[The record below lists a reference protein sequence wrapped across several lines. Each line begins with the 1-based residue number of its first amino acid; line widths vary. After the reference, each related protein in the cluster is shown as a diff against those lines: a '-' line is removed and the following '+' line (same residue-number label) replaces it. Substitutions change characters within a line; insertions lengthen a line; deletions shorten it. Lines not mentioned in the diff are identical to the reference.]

1 MRRTRQT
8 WFLIFLSIF
17 WIAQVQ
23 GTVHAIGHVQ
33 DFQTKQSLTSHSILC
48 VECAALAQAGAA
60 PVSSIPFAVVPPLA
74 QGIESHLVVAAVPT
88 AAVAFYRSRAPPVS
102 PT

>member
-1 MRRTRQT
+1 MRRIRQT
-8 WFLIFLSIF
+8 WFLIILSIF

-33 DFQTKQSLTSHSILC
+33 DFSSKQSLTSHSILC

-60 PVSSIPFAVVPPLA
+60 PVPSIPVAVVPPPT
-74 QGIESHLVVAAVPT
+74 QGVESRLVVAAVPT
-88 AAVAFYRSRAPPVS
+88 AVVAFYRSRAPPVS
-102 PT
+102 PI